1 MEVRDLLRQQF
12 QECNEW
18 LDATMQKVTSQQ
30 AHWKPPRTANP
41 LGATYAHILLTQD
54 LVANVPIKGGASLSA
69 TTWANKVGISEPPP
83 PDEVT
88 AWAQWARLVQ
98 VDLDGL
104 RAYGEAVRTSVD
116 QVLMSLTDAD
126 LDRTTETPFGRLTV
140 LFLVNRALIGHTHN
154 HTGEIAC
161 LKGLQGAKG
170 YVI

>member
-18 LDATMQKVTSQQ
+18 LDATMQKVMSQQ
-30 AHWKPPRTANP
+30 AHWKPPGTANP

-83 PDEVT
+83 SEEVT

-116 QVLMSLTDAD
+116 QVLMSLTDAE
-126 LDRTTETPFGRLTV
+126 LDRTVETPFGRLTV

-154 HTGEIAC
+154 HTGEISC
-161 LKGLQGAKG
+161 LKGFQGAKG